1 MNILNFKLY
10 VFDLDGVIIDS
21 EKHHWN
27 AYLKALKI
35 SDCKYFK
42 NNNLTFEKYCE
53 INHSIDDNKSFKS
66 ILKDSYD
73 EIYKRKK
80 ENYYSNIEK
89 INFIEGFEDFFN
101 KLLCNDKIICLV
113 TDSSKEALNIL
124 KMRFPQLE
132 KIHYIV
138 TKDDVKQRKPSN
150 EGYLKVLKKY
160 NYIDYSAIIGFED
173 SYKGITAMS
182 SVIYNTI
189 FVNNNTY
196 YYYNTILPNLNTNV
210 INNFINIDNYV
221 VNSYDNTEKFY
232 ISSKTKYSKR
242 WNLLKKN
249 FNITS
254 NWINVDTKKKDMTI
268 EMKQELCNQIFI
280 DIANCDSLIFYTNEL
295 SKNHYGSI
303 IEIGIAISLK
313 KKIYL
318 CGNNIYDKEV
328 LFNFK
333 ELMDNTYVNIFN
345 IETILY
351 QLNLKKT
358 TRYINYK
365 NKLTSLMNQM
375 NQSIDNIKYKP
386 LDYVVIS
393 ASGKGSRLLPLTE
406 YIPKILVTYNN
417 NCLLNNIINYW
428 KRYANKFIVII
439 NKIYNSL
446 VKFYLDLLE
455 IKYEII
461 NVELVNNY
469 ENSYTLNKA
478 LSKEKFLNKKILITW
493 CDIYPN
499 IELDKYIFD
508 DQNIIF
514 TYKNYG
520 RYEAH
525 KNTLI
530 KKEHGNVIGIYYF
543 SNFSYLSEFTPLM
556 DLCDCYK
563 TNFGNFD
570 TFEILDLVDIGDM
583 DKLINYINIKND
595 KYITR
600 YFNTICDVDDNKL
613 HKKSTCDYGNTIIEK
628 ELNFY
633 KYHNNYKFKPIIYE
647 IDKNSFIMEKIH
659 NSRQVISYFNECLQ
673 SKQFDIIK
681 NCLSII
687 ENLHEQ
693 EKQIVN
699 SDILLKD
706 INIEFKTKIINRLN
720 KISSILNYF
729 SFIKSINNL
738 PIRTTHTEIIQQL
751 SNNII
756 SFFLQN
762 TTKYCTIHGD
772 CHLSNILIDIN
783 EKYYLIDPRGYFGET
798 DIFGID
804 YYDIGKILYSL
815 SGFDELNNRKNHYF
829 IIENGNILVN
839 INNNM
844 DNYLVLFEKYNI
856 PILIDMVILHWLGLA
871 EYSKNNIH
879 KCVSAYYYGIYLY
892 HKYYL

>member
-1 MNILNFKLY
+1 
-10 VFDLDGVIIDS
+10 
-21 EKHHWN
+21 
-27 AYLKALKI
+27 
-35 SDCKYFK
+35 
-42 NNNLTFEKYCE
+42 
-53 INHSIDDNKSFKS
+53 
-66 ILKDSYD
+66 
-73 EIYKRKK
+73 
-80 ENYYSNIEK
+80 
-89 INFIEGFEDFFN
+89 
-101 KLLCNDKIICLV
+101 
-113 TDSSKEALNIL
+113 
-124 KMRFPQLE
+124 
-132 KIHYIV
+132 
-138 TKDDVKQRKPSN
+138 
-150 EGYLKVLKKY
+150 
-160 NYIDYSAIIGFED
+160 
-173 SYKGITAMS
+173 
-182 SVIYNTI
+182 
-189 FVNNNTY
+189 
-196 YYYNTILPNLNTNV
+196 
-210 INNFINIDNYV
+210 
-221 VNSYDNTEKFY
+221 
-232 ISSKTKYSKR
+232 
-242 WNLLKKN
+242 
-249 FNITS
+249 
-254 NWINVDTKKKDMTI
+254 
-268 EMKQELCNQIFI
+268 
-280 DIANCDSLIFYTNEL
+280 
-295 SKNHYGSI
+295 
-303 IEIGIAISLK
+303 
-313 KKIYL
+313 
-318 CGNNIYDKEV
+318 
-328 LFNFK
+328 
-333 ELMDNTYVNIFN
+333 MDNTYVNIFN

-358 TRYINYK
+358 TRYINYR

-428 KRYANKFIVII
+428 KRYTNKFIVII
-439 NKIYNSL
+439 NKIYNFL

-455 IKYEII
+455 IEYEII

-543 SNFSYLSEFTPLM
+543 SKFSYLSEFTPLM

-699 SDILLKD
+699 SNILLKD